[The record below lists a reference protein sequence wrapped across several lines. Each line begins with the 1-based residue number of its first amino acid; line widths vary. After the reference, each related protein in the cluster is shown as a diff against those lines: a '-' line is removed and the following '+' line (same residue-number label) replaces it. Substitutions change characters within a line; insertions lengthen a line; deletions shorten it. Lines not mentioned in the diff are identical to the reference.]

1 MYIII
6 LYYDF
11 IIFKICNEQ
20 FFLATIIV
28 SNSKFRIAKYL
39 LKKFHNKSNY
49 SKFYI
54 LDSKVPF
61 SKNNYSNFQFLC
73 GKDTLLKK
81 HTNKESISI
90 SKTSIHI
97 LYNKKKIVI
106 SFIKYTVMNTNDF
119 HKKLINSVNQAVTL
133 SSPER

>member
-1 MYIII
+1 MIAVKRTVLLVHYN
-6 LYYDF
+6 LNYDF

-20 FFLATIIV
+20 FSLTTIIV

-49 SKFYI
+49 SKFHI

-73 GKDTLLKK
+73 GKDTLLKNIQIK
-81 HTNKESISI
+81 KVFQYPRQVFIYYITKKNRDKFY
-90 SKTSIHI
+90 KIHCDEYKRF
-97 LYNKKKIVI
+97 L
-106 SFIKYTVMNTNDF
+106 
-119 HKKLINSVNQAVTL
+119 
-133 SSPER
+133 

>member
-6 LYYDF
+6 LHYDF

-20 FFLATIIV
+20 FSLTTIIV

-49 SKFYI
+49 SKFHI

-73 GKDTLLKK
+73 GKDTLLKNIQIK
-81 HTNKESISI
+81 KVFRCPRQVFIYYIT
-90 SKTSIHI
+90 
-97 LYNKKKIVI
+97 KKIVI
-106 SFIKYTVMNTNDF
+106 SFIKYTAMNTNDF
-119 HKKLINSVNQAVTL
+119 YKKLINSVNQAVTL
-133 SSPER
+133 SSPE